1 MEIPWGQRRRLK
13 KKGHI
18 DITPNLKVQNYCSE
32 AADLTNKDKN
42 HNWSDLELEASIDAY
57 LKMLEHERTSTTFN
71 KANINRDLREGLLSA
86 RSKGSIEFRMQC
98 ISSVLEK
105 IDLPRIKSYHPAK
118 NLGAELQKQL
128 EKIIQSRLTTLPKD
142 NQQLAK
148 AAIKEIIL
156 KYYNT
161 STEEIDQIILF
172 ALSAFQNQDH
182 NSIIKHIAC
191 ADRADIIN
199 IAESLNSF
207 GLDEISYFIRRARD
221 RLNFLDHLES
231 LSINPKTYEAEMH
244 TAIENNLWILGTT
257 YSLFSSNITLK
268 RQVETYLN
276 VSFSGKNS
284 NNRPDLLLHENMHGE
299 YLLIELKRP
308 SHPVNHSDYIQ
319 AINYRHALKRNINKK
334 IEVLIIGGKK
344 SLDYPTEN
352 HEPNIQT
359 RSFDEII
366 SSARYQ
372 IQWQLKSER

>member
-1 MEIPWGQRRRLK
+1 M
-13 KKGHI
+13 
-18 DITPNLKVQNYCSE
+18 TF
-32 AADLTNKDKN
+32 KDN
-42 HNWSDLELEASIDAY
+42 SWSDIELEASIDAY
-57 LKMLEHERTSTTFN
+57 LEMLEFERTSTAYKKSDT
-71 KANINRDLREGLLSA
+71 NRLLREGLLSA

-98 ISSVLEK
+98 ISAALER
-105 IDLPRIKSYHPAK
+105 IDLPRIPGYQPAK
-118 NLGAELQKQL
+118 NLGPDIQIRL
-128 EKIIQSRLTTLPKD
+128 ETIIQRRLTSLPKD

-148 AAIKEIIL
+148 AAIKEILL
-156 KYYNT
+156 KYY
-161 STEEIDQIILF
+161 STPIQEIDQIILF
-172 ALSAFQNQDH
+172 TLSALHNQDH
-182 NSIIKHIAC
+182 NAIITHIAR

-207 GLDEISYFIRRARD
+207 GLDEISHLIRKAKA

-231 LSINPKTYEAEMH
+231 LSINPNTYEAEIH
-244 TAIENNLWILGTT
+244 TSIENNLWILGTN

-276 VSFSGKNS
+276 KSFIGENGSS
-284 NNRPDLLLHENMHGE
+284 RPDLLLHESMHGE

-308 SHPVNHSDYIQ
+308 SHLVNHSDYVQ

-344 SLDYPTEN
+344 SSDYPTEN

-372 IQWQLKSER
+372 IQWQLKGDR